1 MKKRHLGKSGPEV
14 SALGLGCMS
23 MSQAYGTRNDPE
35 SVRTLHRALD
45 MGITFLDTADAYGT
59 GHNETLVGGAIRD
72 RRNEVFL
79 ATKFGFLQRDGVQG
93 LDGSPAYVAKACE
106 ASLKRLRVEVI
117 DLYYLHRVD
126 PRTPVEDTVAAMA
139 KLVESGKVR
148 YLGLSEV
155 SPSTLRRAC
164 AVHPITAVQSEYS
177 LWFREPEG
185 RILPACRN
193 LGVGFVP
200 FSPLGRGFLTGRV
213 GPAEDLPQDDF
224 RQQVPRFSGENYQ
237 RNLALVHGLE
247 DIAKGMGVKASQLAL
262 AWVLA
267 RGDDVVPI
275 PGTKRVAYLEENA
288 AALDVALTEDDLRRI
303 EALLDANPPSG
314 ERYSEAMQ
322 RWVDRD

>member
-1 MKKRHLGKSGPEV
+1 MKKRHLGKNGPEV

-79 ATKFGFLQRDGVQG
+79 ATKFGFLQHDGAQG

-106 ASLKRLRVEVI
+106 ASLKRLGTEVI

-126 PRTPVEDTVAAMA
+126 PQTPVEETVGAMSKLVAA
-139 KLVESGKVR
+139 GKVR

-155 SPSTLRRAC
+155 SPRTLRRAC

-185 RILPACRN
+185 RILPACRE

-237 RNLALVHGLE
+237 RNLSLVHGLE

-288 AALDVALTEDDLRRI
+288 AAADVVLTEDDLRRI

>member
-1 MKKRHLGKSGPEV
+1 MKKRHLGKNGPEV

-93 LDGSPAYVAKACE
+93 LDGSPAYVEKACE
-106 ASLKRLRVEVI
+106 ASLKRLGVEVI

-126 PRTPVEDTVAAMA
+126 PQTPVEDTVAAMA

-185 RILPACRN
+185 RILPACRE

>member
-79 ATKFGFLQRDGVQG
+79 ATKFGFIQRGGVQG
-93 LDGSPAYVAKACE
+93 LDGSPAYVEEACE
-106 ASLKRLRVEVI
+106 ASLKRLGVEVI

-126 PRTPVEDTVAAMA
+126 PQTPVEETVAAMA
-139 KLVESGKVR
+139 KLVAAGKVR

-155 SPSTLRRAC
+155 SPRTLRRAC

-185 RILPACRN
+185 RILPACRE

-224 RQQVPRFSGENYQ
+224 RQQVPRFSGEHYQ
-237 RNLALVHGLE
+237 RNLSLVNGIE
-247 DIAKGMGVKASQLAL
+247 AIAKDKGVAPSQLAL

-267 RGDDVVPI
+267 CGNDVVPI

-288 AALDVALTEDDLRRI
+288 AAADVTLTEDDRRRI
-303 EALLDANPPSG
+303 EALLEANPPSG

>member
-1 MKKRHLGKSGPEV
+1 M
-14 SALGLGCMS
+14 
-23 MSQAYGTRNDPE
+23 
-35 SVRTLHRALD
+35 
-45 MGITFLDTADAYGT
+45 
-59 GHNETLVGGAIRD
+59 
-72 RRNEVFL
+72 
-79 ATKFGFLQRDGVQG
+79 
-93 LDGSPAYVAKACE
+93 
-106 ASLKRLRVEVI
+106 
-117 DLYYLHRVD
+117 
-126 PRTPVEDTVAAMA
+126 
-139 KLVESGKVR
+139 
-148 YLGLSEV
+148 
-155 SPSTLRRAC
+155 
-164 AVHPITAVQSEYS
+164 
-177 LWFREPEG
+177 
-185 RILPACRN
+185 
-193 LGVGFVP
+193 GFVP

>member
-1 MKKRHLGKSGPEV
+1 MKKRHLGKNGPEV

>member
-1 MKKRHLGKSGPEV
+1 MKKRHLGKNGPEV

-93 LDGSPAYVAKACE
+93 LDGSPAYVEKACE
-106 ASLKRLRVEVI
+106 ASLKRLGVEVI

-126 PRTPVEDTVAAMA
+126 PQTPVEDTVAAMA
-139 KLVESGKVR
+139 KLVEAGKVR

-155 SPSTLRRAC
+155 SPRTLRRAC

-185 RILPACRN
+185 RILPACRE

-237 RNLALVHGLE
+237 RNLSLVHGLE